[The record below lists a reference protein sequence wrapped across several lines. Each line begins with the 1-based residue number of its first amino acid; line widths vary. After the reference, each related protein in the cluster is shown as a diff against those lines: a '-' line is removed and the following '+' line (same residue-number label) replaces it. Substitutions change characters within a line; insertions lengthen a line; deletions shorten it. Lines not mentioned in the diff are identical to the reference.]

1 MDMVILALK
10 KYADDG
16 SITVPMVKDMIDE
29 SLRAIGVFLDWTQR
43 NNMKCN
49 TSKYK
54 EVCSV
59 KKECKDTFPPIQG
72 IEHLKER
79 TVLGLTIQDNCKFSE
94 HVKTKL
100 CETNKCLYILA
111 DRYEKRVI
119 RFGTEVDHLF
129 K

>member
-49 TSKYK
+49 TS
-54 EVCSV
+54 C
-59 KKECKDTFPPIQG
+59 
-72 IEHLKER
+72 
-79 TVLGLTIQDNCKFSE
+79 
-94 HVKTKL
+94 
-100 CETNKCLYILA
+100 
-111 DRYEKRVI
+111 
-119 RFGTEVDHLF
+119 
-129 K
+129 